1 MKKAFLLFGLV
12 LLSVMLCAL
21 DHGGPDNYGYRWA
34 TSDNANGPAYNW
46 ITPNT
51 TTGTVL
57 NLGDDDIE
65 GPFPLGFTF
74 NFYGVDYDSVKI
86 SSNGYLTF
94 NFDESESR
102 LYQLVPDANTPNNLV
117 GWFWSDIDPPEDA
130 VSVVSYENTT
140 INGQNAFLVTFDRCR
155 EFDTSNPGYF
165 TGQVA
170 LIEDGTILIQFEGF
184 YENYVMS
191 DQTICLEDATGSN
204 GIVCE
209 YCDSLFYSNNMA
221 IEFWVSDVGAINPA
235 PATGNIGMAVDGD
248 LSCGFLAGSDAYD
261 LWFGPEGNMTQVVTN
276 QPVSSFSPYAY
287 SGLNTL
293 ATYNWRVDVYD
304 SAGNLYEGQV
314 WNFETQCGVI
324 TTFPWTETF
333 DGDVLPSCWIDD
345 PANMTPWDVGAST
358 SSSGTGPQS
367 GDHTSGSG
375 NFIYTEAS
383 GNNNQVFKVSSPI
396 FNLTGM
402 STPTLEFYYHM
413 YGGDMGTL
421 QVNIYET
428 ETQNLYTD
436 VITPISGDHGDVWTL
451 ATIDLS
457 QYTVDFRVEFIGTTG
472 GGYESDI
479 CIDDFSIYDVNSAP
493 GCTNLISP
501 LDGAVD
507 IIENSTLTWGA
518 AQGATGYYVSLGTDN
533 PPTDVVSSQDVGNS
547 LTFDFTGLALG
558 TVYYW
563 QITPY
568 NTSGSAAGCPV
579 WSFTSRPDP
588 LVNTFPY
595 SRGFES
601 GQLPVNWI
609 DDPANT
615 TPWSY
620 GTTTPTTTTGPENG
634 DNTTGSGYFAYTES
648 NGNLNQQFKM
658 MTNPF
663 DVSSLTNPT
672 MQLWYN
678 MNGCA
683 MGSLQINLV
692 NNTSGAVTTDIVT
705 PIVGDHRDVW
715 YNVVV
720 DLSTFSADPFYFE
733 IVATTGPDYFS
744 DISIDDFS
752 VFDNSASPQCTTLLS
767 PADGEMDIPECSTL
781 KWDGVS
787 GATGYN
793 VSLGTDNPPTNVVNN
808 LDVGAVF
815 EYDFS
820 GLANNT
826 TYYWSVTPYNDAGTA
841 AGCPVWSFTV
851 RSDMTIDVFPMMEDF
866 ATWPV
871 DGWVLGGRRT
881 WAFHATHSVPYC
893 NFWSWDGGNA
903 ELITPPLA
911 LTGTADLVFSWS
923 HHYNTTYIGDEL
935 DVSVSTDMHNWTS
948 VWNRIDD
955 TFESNDGAAN
965 TAPGSFVQETVNLD
979 AFAGQTIYV
988 KFDGISG
995 YGPDF
1000 YLDNIGINITTPPD
1014 HDLSTITVTGP
1025 IEVMAGVQSDYT
1037 ITIRNNGLNAES
1049 NYDVKL
1055 MMATDIE
1062 LASATGTLIQPDST
1076 ATFVL
1081 PWIPTNDQQGN
1092 QQIYGKVVMTGDMVA
1107 GNNESA
1113 PLSIVVQPSQT
1124 GLQGHVYDH
1133 NDDPLF
1139 NAQVLIEELQI
1150 VQYTDNSG
1158 YYQFANVPP
1167 NSYTVT
1173 ASQAMYHDVTAAS
1186 VSIVQDVFTTQDFHL
1201 GQGNGGP
1208 VLKGIV
1214 QDHNNALVDGATIEI
1229 AGTDMT
1235 TQTDDQGRYNFFLI
1249 TQGSYTVTA
1258 MKDGYMDQVVQNL
1271 SVIDG
1276 SQTQDFVINE
1286 YGHISVEV
1294 TTNLS
1299 SFEGAVV
1306 EATDGTNTYQNT
1318 VNDSGW
1324 VFFNEVEPG
1333 TYTITA
1339 SLEGTTPFEETD
1351 VLVAYGSDL
1360 TYQAALNELMLA
1372 PTNIQ
1377 WNSNGGYLSWNHGDR
1392 SYATRTD
1399 REDVLAEGK
1408 GYTDKGADGVTTE
1421 RSLLYFRIEID
1432 VLNQTTTDTFFVVS
1446 GFDPNETLT
1455 ARITAVYETGN
1466 MAAPDFEFDY
1476 IVGNDGED
1484 NVPLVTELK
1493 GNYPNPFNPTTNI
1506 EFSLKK
1512 AGRVELVVYNITG
1525 QKVRTLVNE
1534 EMDADHHMITWN
1546 GKDDRGNT
1554 VSSGTYFYRLQT
1566 SEYTQT
1572 KKMLMLK

>member
-12 LLSVMLCAL
+12 LLSVMLCAQ
-21 DHGGPDNYGYRWA
+21 DHGGPDNFGYRWA
-34 TSDNANGPAYNW
+34 TSDNANGPTYNW
-46 ITPNT
+46 ITPSTNST
-51 TTGTVL
+51 ALTM
-57 NLGDDDIE
+57 GDDDIQ
-65 GPFPLGFTF
+65 GPFDLGFTF
-74 NFYGVDYDSVKI
+74 NFYGVDYTSVKI

-94 NFDESESR
+94 NFNEAETLVHQD
-102 LYQLVPDANTPNNLV
+102 VPDANTPNNLV
-117 GWFWSDIDPPEDA
+117 GWFWSDIDPPEDNL
-130 VSVVSYENTT
+130 STISYET
-140 INGQNAFLVTFDRCR
+140 ITFNNQNAFVVTFDHCR
-155 EFDTSNPGYF
+155 EYNLDTPGYF
-165 TGQVA
+165 TGQVV
-170 LIEDGTILIQFEGF
+170 LVEDGKILIQYEGF
-184 YENYVMS
+184 YEDFLLSSQTVGLENS
-191 DQTICLEDATGSN
+191 DGTD
-204 GIVCE
+204 GIMCNHN
-209 YCDSLFYSNNMA
+209 DSLFFSNNMA
-221 IEFWVSDVGAINPA
+221 IEFAVSDIGANNPV
-235 PATGNIGMAVDGD
+235 PANGSIGVLVDGD
-248 LSCGFLAGSDAYD
+248 LSCDFLSNSVSYD
-261 LWFGPEGNMTQVVTN
+261 LWFGPEGNMAQVVTN
-276 QPVSSFSPYAY
+276 QPVSSFSPYSYTGLTPLTTY
-287 SGLNTL
+287 S
-293 ATYNWRVDVYD
+293 WRVDVYD
-304 SAGNLYEGQV
+304 SASNMYEGEV
-314 WNFETQCGVI
+314 WNFETMCGTI
-324 TTFPWTETF
+324 TTFPWNESF
-333 DGDVLPSCWIDD
+333 DADNLPSCWVDD
-345 PANMTPWDVGAST
+345 PANSDPWSIGAST

-383 GNNNQVFKVSSPI
+383 GHNNQLYKISSPV
-396 FNLTGM
+396 FNVTGLT
-402 STPTLEFYYHM
+402 SPSLEFYYHM

-421 QVNIYET
+421 QVNIYEPV
-428 ETQNLYTD
+428 NDVRYTD
-436 VITPISGDHGDVWTL
+436 VVNPVSGDQGDVWNL
-451 ATIDLS
+451 MSIDLS
-457 QYTVDFRVEFIGTTG
+457 TYSEDFVVEIIGTTG
-472 GGYESDI
+472 DGFESDI
-479 CIDDFSIYDVNSAP
+479 CIDDISIYDVNTAP
-493 GCTNLISP
+493 GCTNFISP
-501 LDGAVD
+501 VDAAVD
-507 IIENSTLTWGA
+507 IIENSTLTWSA
-518 AQGATGYYVSLGTDN
+518 AQGATGYIVNLGTDN
-533 PPTDVVSSQDVGNS
+533 PPTDVVSSQDVGNN

-563 QITPY
+563 QIIPY
-568 NTSGSAAGCPV
+568 NASGSATGCPV

-588 LVNTFPY
+588 LVSTFPY

-634 DNTTGSGYFAYTES
+634 DHTTGSGYFAFTES
-648 NGNLNQQFKM
+648 NSNLNQQFKM
-658 MTNPF
+658 ITNPF

-678 MNGCA
+678 MNGCS
-683 MGSLQINLV
+683 MGSLQVNIV
-692 NNTSGAVTTDIVT
+692 NNVTGAITADVIT
-705 PIVGDHRDVW
+705 PITGDHRDVW
-715 YNVVV
+715 FNILV
-720 DLSTFSADPFYFE
+720 DLSTFTTDPFYFE
-733 IVATTGPDYFS
+733 IVATTGNDYFS

-752 VFDNSASPQCTTLLS
+752 VFDNNVVPQCSIFRS
-767 PADGEMDIPECSTL
+767 PLDTESDIPECSTL
-781 KWDGVS
+781 KWDGKH

-841 AGCPVWSFTV
+841 TGCPVWSFTV

-866 ATWPV
+866 TNWPV
-871 DGWVLGGRRT
+871 DGWVLDGRRA
-881 WAFHATHSVPYC
+881 WSLSASYNVPYC
-893 NFWSWDGGNA
+893 NFWSWNGGNA

-935 DVSVSTDMHNWTS
+935 NVSVSTDMHNWTS

-955 TFESNDGAAN
+955 TFESNDGADD
-965 TAPGSFVQETVNLD
+965 TSPGSFIQETVNLD

-988 KFDGISG
+988 KFDAISG
-995 YGPDF
+995 YGPDLF
-1000 YLDNIGINITTPPD
+1000 IDNIGVNITTPPD
-1014 HDLSTITVTGP
+1014 HDLSVITATGP
-1025 IEVMAGVQSDYT
+1025 LEVMVGVQSDYT
-1037 ITIRNNGLNAES
+1037 ITIRNNGLNPES

-1055 MMATDIE
+1055 MMATDVE
-1062 LASATGTLIQPDST
+1062 LASTPGTLIQPDSI

-1081 PWIPTNDQQGN
+1081 SWTPTNDQLGN
-1092 QQIYGKVVMTGDMVA
+1092 QQIYGKVVMTGDMVT

-1113 PLSIVVQPSQT
+1113 PLSVVVQPSQT

-1133 NDDPLF
+1133 NDAPLF
-1139 NAQVLIEELQI
+1139 NAQILIEELQS
-1150 VQYTDNSG
+1150 VQYTDNNG
-1158 YYQFANVPP
+1158 YYQFANITPG
-1167 NSYTVT
+1167 SYTVT
-1173 ASQAMYHDVTAAS
+1173 ASQTMYHDVS
-1186 VSIVQDVFTTQDFHL
+1186 VSNVSIVQNVFTTQDFSL

-1208 VLKGIV
+1208 VLQGIV
-1214 QDHNNALVDGATIEI
+1214 QDHNNAVVNGATVEV
-1229 AGTDMT
+1229 AGANMT
-1235 TQTDDQGRYNFFLI
+1235 TQTDDQGRYYFFLI

-1258 MKDGYMDQVVQNL
+1258 MKDGYMNHVVQNL
-1271 SVIDG
+1271 NIVDG

-1286 YGHISVEV
+1286 YGHIAVQV
-1294 TTNLS
+1294 TTNLN
-1299 SFEGAVV
+1299 SFDGAVV

-1333 TYTITA
+1333 TYDISA
-1339 SLEGTTPFEETD
+1339 SLEGTVPYEETG
-1351 VLVAYGSDL
+1351 VQVAYGSDL

-1392 SYATRTD
+1392 SYAVRTD
-1399 REDVLAEGK
+1399 GESTLADGK
-1408 GYTDKGADGVTTE
+1408 GYTNRDSDDGTPE
-1421 RSLLYFRIEID
+1421 RSLLYFRVEID

-1455 ARITAVYETGN
+1455 ATITAVYETGN
-1466 MAAPDFEFDY
+1466 MAAPDFEFDF
-1476 IVGNDGED
+1476 IVGNDDED

-1512 AGRVELVVYNITG
+1512 TGRVELVIYNITG
-1525 QKVRTLVNE
+1525 QKVRTLISA
-1534 EMDADHHMITWN
+1534 EMKADHHRITWN
-1546 GKDDRGNT
+1546 GKDDRGNA